1 MTYDRSSG
9 ARVTLMLQ
17 DGEGQAWPFSL
28 SRDCLCFIG
37 RYKRVDGFRID
48 PALLFQGAARRY

>member
-1 MTYDRSSG
+1 MSVERSSD

-17 DGEGQAWPFSL
+17 DGDGHAWPLSL

-37 RYKRVDGFRID
+37 RYRRIDGFRVD
-48 PALLFQGAARRY
+48 PVLLFQGAARRY